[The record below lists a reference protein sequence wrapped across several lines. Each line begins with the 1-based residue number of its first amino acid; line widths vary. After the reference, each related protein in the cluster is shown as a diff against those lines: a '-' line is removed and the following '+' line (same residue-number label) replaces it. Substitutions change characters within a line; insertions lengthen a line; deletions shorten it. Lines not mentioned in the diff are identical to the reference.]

1 METGCSK
8 SPNSNNFFLFPFL
21 LSRCRIVPQIFRAA
35 AYVRELDP
43 SDLRVLV
50 GIELGM
56 RRFEFVPVDQISFY
70 ARLNK
75 SEAQYRLDKLHKSGI
90 LQRNSQLG
98 YVGYQLIT
106 ESYDVLALH
115 ALVEKD
121 VIVTVGSPI
130 GRGKESDVFYAQLP
144 DKTEVAVKIHRIGQ
158 TSFRQVRKLRNYIKN
173 RKHISWLYVS
183 RLSAEREYAALQQLE
198 QYHIGTPKVYGQNR
212 HMVVMEFI
220 LGMELSRAP
229 PLQHP
234 LDVLNDILNKV
245 AIMFQEANIIHG
257 DLCEFNI
264 LIDEEEH
271 VRIIDFPQWEPA
283 DHPNAVSYLT
293 RDVENIAI
301 FFEKHY
307 QVTFDTQEFL
317 DKMFSPESEPESEHD

>member
-1 METGCSK
+1 M
-8 SPNSNNFFLFPFL
+8 
-21 LSRCRIVPQIFRAA
+21 PQIFRAA
-35 AYVRELDP
+35 TYVRELEP
-43 SDLRVLV
+43 EDLRILV

-56 RRFEFVPVDQISFY
+56 RRFEFVPVEQISFY
-70 ARLNK
+70 SRINK
-75 SEAQYRLDKLHKSGI
+75 SEAQYRLDKLHKTGI

-121 VIVTVGSPI
+121 VIISVGSPI

-183 RLSAEREYAALQQLE
+183 RLSAEREYAALQKLE
-198 QYHIGTPKVYGQNR
+198 QFNIDTPKVYGQNR
-212 HMVVMEFI
+212 HMVIMEFI

-229 PLQHP
+229 QLQHP
-234 LDVLNDILNKV
+234 LDVLNEILNKV
-245 AIMFQEANIIHG
+245 AIMFQDAKIIHG

-264 LIDEEEH
+264 LIDEEER

-307 QVTFDTQEFL
+307 QVTFDTQDFL
-317 DKMFSPESEPESEHD
+317 DKMLGRKIEPESNID